1 MSPQTLAALGMYE
14 GVANSHVKQL
24 DQNDQ
29 HEMVKVLLEGAIQR
43 VREAEAAL
51 HLTEFQKKS
60 LQVTKAQKIIF
71 GLRRTLNFEKG
82 GEIASQLDSL
92 YDYCL
97 RTLTVAHAGNNSKKF
112 LEVAGI
118 LEELLS
124 GWNEI
129 KK

>member
-29 HEMVKVLLEGAIQR
+29 HEMVKVLLEGAIQ
-43 VREAEAAL
+43 
-51 HLTEFQKKS
+51 QKKS
-60 LQVTKAQKIIF
+60 IQVTKAQKIIF

-92 YDYCL
+92 YDYYL